1 MPPLKPFFE
10 NLNEVPAHFHELYT
24 EQNGKFVLTGV
35 EGLKTQADIDRISGA
50 LNKEKNDHKT
60 AREKLAMFGELDP
73 TETLS
78 KLDRIAE
85 LEAAAAG
92 KIDDAK
98 IQEMVEN
105 RTKSK
110 LAPFERDLT
119 KTKTELQAALD
130 LVNQYQTKETQRTI
144 KDAIREAALKNN
156 IIATAME
163 DVEILAERMFE
174 VTEDGKVVTKDNVGV
189 TPGVDATVWLTDMQ
203 VKRPHWWP
211 ESKGS
216 GAKGSGGG
224 SSFTNNPFS
233 HDSWNLTEQG
243 KLLNTNRTMA
253 EQMAKAAGTTI
264 GGAKPFKKN

>member
-1 MPPLKPFFE
+1 MPILKPIFD
-10 NLNEVPAHFHELYT
+10 NLNDVPQHFHELYS

-35 EGLKTQADIDRISGA
+35 DGLKTQADIDRVTGA
-50 LNKEKNDHKT
+50 LTKEKNDHKT
-60 AREKLAMFGELDP
+60 ARERLALFGELDP

-119 KTKTELQAALD
+119 KAKTDLQVALET
-130 LVNQYQTKETQRTI
+130 VKQYQIKETQRTI

-156 IIATAME
+156 IIPTAME

-211 ESKGS
+211 ESKGA

-224 SSFTNNPFS
+224 SNFANNPFS
-233 HDSWNLTEQG
+233 HDNWNLTEQG
-243 KLLNTNRTMA
+243 KLVRENSVRA
-253 EQMAKAAGTTI
+253 DQMAKAAGTTV
-264 GGAKPFKKN
+264 GGPKPYKKN